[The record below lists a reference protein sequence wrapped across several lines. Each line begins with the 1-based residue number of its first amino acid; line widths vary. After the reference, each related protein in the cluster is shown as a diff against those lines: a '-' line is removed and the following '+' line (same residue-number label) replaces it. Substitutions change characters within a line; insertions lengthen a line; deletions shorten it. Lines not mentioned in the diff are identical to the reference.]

1 MMNNQIIN
9 FMNTLADE
17 RVSSDAFPASNLT
30 RATSYLTAH
39 ADVVESV
46 LPKCRMVLSSTCILY
61 TPYILASDV
70 TLLSEL
76 HDQKPFNARGTYAV
90 SEKVLE

>member
-1 MMNNQIIN
+1 MYILI
-9 FMNTLADE
+9 LADE

-39 ADVVESV
+39 ADVVNRF
-46 LPKCRMVLSSTCILY
+46 CRIAEMVLSSTCILY